1 MSTKPGRFSVIFRD
15 YWSAIL
21 FSVSLASIVFIPF
34 CLITVP
40 LGLFLTFRRVGMIRK
55 VIADGTPVD
64 AVLTFKRWKKGEWI
78 VRYQYVFDGSL
89 YESVNVVIGWN
100 LYGMKV
106 GDRLTAFVNPTK
118 PTQAYL
124 AKLYLKPTA
133 LTVET

>member
-1 MSTKPGRFSVIFRD
+1 M
-15 YWSAIL
+15 
-21 FSVSLASIVFIPF
+21 
-34 CLITVP
+34 
-40 LGLFLTFRRVGMIRK
+40 TFRRVGMIRK